1 MKGCTYPWPH
11 WVKGKALHAGGF
23 ALELGEHGCF
33 MGGLVRAHKLG
44 LVDFR
49 FAINDIQNMTNSRH
63 FYVTKAFTTAHPQS
77 AVNTMSIAI
86 CYAAQL

>member
-33 MGGLVRAHKLG
+33 MLGGAV

-49 FAINDIQNMTNSRH
+49 FD
-63 FYVTKAFTTAHPQS
+63 K
-77 AVNTMSIAI
+77 
-86 CYAAQL
+86 